1 MRECVSKSHVRSCH
15 TLRLARHTTHTAL
28 LSRNTCLLTCV
39 AYSHALLAHVR
50 CSLTCVAY
58 SHALLTHVRCSL
70 TCVAYSRALLTYCE
84 VAELLKKEQATAA
97 DFLIVGGVV
106 RLETTRRALQP

>member
-15 TLRLARHTTHTAL
+15 TLRLARHTTHTTL
-28 LSRNTCLLTCV
+28 LSRNTCL
-39 AYSHALLAHVR
+39 
-50 CSLTCVAY
+50 LTCVAY

-106 RLETTRRALQP
+106 RLEPTRRALQP

>member
-1 MRECVSKSHVRSCH
+1 MLTHVR
-15 TLRLARHTTHTAL
+15 
-28 LSRNTCLLTCV
+28 CLLTCV
-39 AYSHALLAHVR
+39 ARSRALLAHVR
-50 CSLTCVAY
+50 CLLTCVAH
-58 SHALLTHVRCSL
+58 SRALLTHVRCLL